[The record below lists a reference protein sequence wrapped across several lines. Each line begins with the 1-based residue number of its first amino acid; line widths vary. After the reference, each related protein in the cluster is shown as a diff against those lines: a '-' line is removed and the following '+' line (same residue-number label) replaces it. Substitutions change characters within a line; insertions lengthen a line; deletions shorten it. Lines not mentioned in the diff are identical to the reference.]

1 MKTKILQYSEVD
13 SEEWDDFVYKNKGG
27 YAYHLYDVIALD
39 RWENDKNKSFAI
51 FDEDRKEIVMI
62 MQLHLEYKKIT
73 DNGNSELRARLHSR
87 WGFVYKD
94 GLHRKEFNKLVKGF
108 KEYIDELYKKYNVY
122 NAMEIAIPPLCEL
135 MQPQKGNL
143 INQTMFFGYRPSV
156 RYTAVVDLK
165 KNIETMLADCEQTT
179 RQAIRKISNEKRYI
193 VRMAD
198 STREDFDIYVKLH
211 KMTYTRT
218 NCEHAIIRDEYNENI
233 FFNLMPKDLCKVYFL
248 VDEHE
253 NKVVA
258 ATVILLFKNTAYYW
272 WG

>member
-156 RYTAVVDLK
+156 RYTEWL
-165 KNIETMLADCEQTT
+165 I
-179 RQAIRKISNEKRYI
+179 
-193 VRMAD
+193 
-198 STREDFDIYVKLH
+198 
-211 KMTYTRT
+211 
-218 NCEHAIIRDEYNENI
+218 
-233 FFNLMPKDLCKVYFL
+233 
-248 VDEHE
+248 
-253 NKVVA
+253 
-258 ATVILLFKNTAYYW
+258 
-272 WG
+272 